1 MRSCQRWVVANCR
14 FGHLSPRN
22 TEADQSCVNYDDHYA
37 DNDDCRHNEFT
48 SSPLFRFAVVRF
60 RFAQDRV
67 VWGVRRHEIPFFKD
81 STDKRCECPGVPK
94 RRRLSRLWLVNCI
107 IYHGARHSSQIPQP
121 STSMVDAGRAFW
133 QQGQV
138 TVLGPGA
145 HLRSGGR
152 ISILHSDRV
161 SALDCFM
168 TTLPSVIPLRWE
180 ALK

>member
-1 MRSCQRWVVANCR
+1 MRSCQRWVVAIGR
-14 FGHLSPRN
+14 FRHLSPRN
-22 TEADQSCVNYDDHYA
+22 TEADESCVNYDDYHA
-37 DNDDCRHNEFT
+37 DNDDCRHYEFT
-48 SSPLFRFAVVRF
+48 SPPLFRFAVIRF

-67 VWGVRRHEIPFFKD
+67 IWGFRRHEIPFFKY
-81 STDKRCECPGVPK
+81 SHHKRRERSGVPK
-94 RRRLSRLWLVNCI
+94 RRRLSRFWLFDYI

-121 STSMVDAGRAFW
+121 SASMVEAGRAFW

-138 TVLGPGA
+138 TVWGPGA

-168 TTLPSVIPLRWE
+168 TMLPSVITLRWE